1 MIKHLSNGRDL
12 QDAKTTIQKTKVK
25 ANSVVYIVGSNDLA
39 KTKSVSSCMVEVDKL
54 INATIKTMGKDIDI
68 AFSQILTRTDRDV
81 FNRKAKD
88 FNQRLYSL
96 SRKINHGHIH
106 YIHQSG
112 LHDASSKYDGIHL
125 KSWAVK
131 QLVRNIKVVC
141 NPLLG
146 LPSYQNDSQTVKS
159 SPNEVYTNR
168 GPLNNY
174 APNQFR
180 VPQKPSNITPANIFN
195 NTRSSTGHS
204 GNAIPR
210 GMGRSPPPYPHDMT
224 QPRGIHVSTP
234 WMQPVNCGSTTLG
247 PPP

>member
-1 MIKHLSNGRDL
+1 
-12 QDAKTTIQKTKVK
+12 
-25 ANSVVYIVGSNDLA
+25 
-39 KTKSVSSCMVEVDKL
+39 
-54 INATIKTMGKDIDI
+54 MGKDIDI
-68 AFSQILTRTDRDV
+68 AFSQILTRTNRDV

-88 FNQRLYSL
+88 FNQRLDSL
-96 SRKINHGHIH
+96 SRKLNHGHIN
-106 YIHQSG
+106 YIHQRG

-168 GPLNNY
+168 DPLNNY

-180 VPQKPSNITPANIFN
+180 VPQTPSNITSANIFT

-210 GMGRSPPPYPHDMT
+210 RMGRSPPSYPHDMT
-224 QPRGIHVSTP
+224 QSRGVHVSTP
-234 WMQPVNCGSTTLG
+234 WMQPVNCGNTAGTDQPSNTWTLLHNCH
-247 PPP
+247 